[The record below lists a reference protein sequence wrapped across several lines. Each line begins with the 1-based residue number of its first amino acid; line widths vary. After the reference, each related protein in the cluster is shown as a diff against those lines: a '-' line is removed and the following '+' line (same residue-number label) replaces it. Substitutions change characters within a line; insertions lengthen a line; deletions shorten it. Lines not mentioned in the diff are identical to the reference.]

1 MFANIIHD
9 WKETVKGRLG
19 IPGKILLGEERQ
31 SPGTNQVL
39 TSACGLNQL
48 PTASVQLVREAD
60 GSRGTCGHS
69 HRMRAFHDGGV
80 CEEAFPVGTNG
91 VPSPGDER
99 ISLLLSPE
107 PVGIKSAWGSM
118 IENLFILPRAQN
130 RGYGSRLLRFAMA
143 MREGTPELWIP
154 ENNEGG
160 RRYRRFGFRETGRVN
175 PLSDTLREI
184 RMVFA
189 GGMGEL

>member
-39 TSACGLNQL
+39 TSVCGLNQL
-48 PTASVQLVREAD
+48 YDASVQLVCEAD

-80 CEEAFPVGTNG
+80 CAEAFPVGTNG

-99 ISLLLSPE
+99 VSLLLSPE
-107 PVGIKSAWGSM
+107 PVGITSAWGSL
-118 IENLFILPRAQN
+118 IENLFILPQAQN
-130 RGYGSRLLRFAMA
+130 RGDGSRLLRFAMA
-143 MREGTPELWIP
+143 MRKGTPELWIP

-160 RRYRRFGFRETGRVN
+160 RRYRRFGFRETGRAN